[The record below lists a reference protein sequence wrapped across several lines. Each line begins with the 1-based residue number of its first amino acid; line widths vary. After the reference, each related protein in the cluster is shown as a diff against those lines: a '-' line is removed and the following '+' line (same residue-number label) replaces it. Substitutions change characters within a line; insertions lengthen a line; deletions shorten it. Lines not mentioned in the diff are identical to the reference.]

1 MSKNPVEI
9 DLENKIKLN
18 PELMVIE
25 KLYPIIYENSIF
37 LFYKDESEL
46 ISCYEV
52 TDKNTV
58 EKAKQNPDKIIEILE
73 ELEKWYTIILL
84 NFEWLLMSHS
94 KYESGN
100 RKSNE
105 IFIGKKPLMTYV
117 TATLVQL
124 ANEQTVVIKA
134 RGKSITRAVDVAQII
149 VKRMNTLGYRVEKV
163 KLGSDTLTGTEDDKP
178 RNVSTIEVSISRSK

>member
-9 DLENKIKLN
+9 DIENKIKIN

-73 ELEKWYTIILL
+73 ELEK
-84 NFEWLLMSHS
+84 
-94 KYESGN
+94 
-100 RKSNE
+100 
-105 IFIGKKPLMTYV
+105 
-117 TATLVQL
+117 
-124 ANEQTVVIKA
+124 
-134 RGKSITRAVDVAQII
+134 
-149 VKRMNTLGYRVEKV
+149 
-163 KLGSDTLTGTEDDKP
+163 
-178 RNVSTIEVSISRSK
+178 